1 MTEVEFVDLESKIEM
16 LLKSRDQLKA
26 ENASLRQKLTK
37 ITQQRAELLD
47 KNQKAAAKIRRF
59 IEQLRNEIQ

>member
-1 MTEVEFVDLESKIEM
+1 MTEVEFVDLEAKIET

-37 ITQQRAELLD
+37 ITQQRAELLE
-47 KNQKAAAKIRRF
+47 KNQKAAIKIRRC
-59 IEQLRNEIQ
+59 IEQLRDEIK